1 VARLRLGVPN
11 DDRETLT
18 LLRDKGL
25 LLAEHVTTYQA
36 MNSFRNRVVHLYLA
50 ADPGEVYQILQEN
63 LDDFRM
69 FVADVQ
75 RIVAKQQNV
84 GEEET

>member
-1 VARLRLGVPN
+1 MELDLDVIRG
-11 DDRETLT
+11 
-18 LLRDKGL
+18 
-25 LLAEHVTTYQA
+25 
-36 MNSFRNRVVHLYLA
+36 RVQFIYPA